1 MPVRS
6 LPRRP
11 GSGLINPDTVSLIRH
26 RRNLSHPMGDIG
38 AVIAERARFPAVP
51 RCYGEGEHGGRV
63 TTIAPRLV
71 SIAHTVW

>member
-1 MPVRS
+1 
-6 LPRRP
+6 
-11 GSGLINPDTVSLIRH
+11 
-26 RRNLSHPMGDIG
+26 MGDIG